1 MHAERAAAMMGV
13 PSAKNSE
20 GAKFRGGGAP
30 AWRAGGRPC
39 GRRRGAPFSQMWTS
53 SGHSESEASDDWMSC
68 AVERRAAGRSGAQFG
83 AIAAGGR
90 AARLQLPLAVGGH
103 LVLLAV
109 LLEDAPLAVALLHLL
124 PLLRLLWLRVAA
136 HVRKRP
142 VLLREL
148 RRVPV
153 GRELL
158 AADRAHHEPVHLAHR
173 ERRDARLLRAPR
185 RRVMRPVDDALV
197 LVRRAG
203 LRRRGRAA
211 LADREGLGRDGNE
224 RLLRQELRRGRS
236 HAHGVV

>member
-1 MHAERAAAMMGV
+1 
-13 PSAKNSE
+13 
-20 GAKFRGGGAP
+20 
-30 AWRAGGRPC
+30 
-39 GRRRGAPFSQMWTS
+39 
-53 SGHSESEASDDWMSC
+53 MSC

-90 AARLQLPLAVGGH
+90 AARLQLPLAIGGH

-173 ERRDARLLRAPR
+173 ERRHARLLRAPR

-197 LVRRAG
+197 LVRRRG
-203 LRRRGRAA
+203 LWRRRRAA
-211 LADREGLGRDGNE
+211 LADREGLGGHGNE
-224 RLLRQELRRGRS
+224 RLLRQELRCGAGD
-236 HAHGVV
+236 AHGEAAFTVLHHNLVSSSRRDGGLAPRHIHTSLATVYTLRCPRNRAIRSRRVVRAPTPLRTTA